1 MEKQLT
7 MFKIDLSKL
16 LFFAGFLFLISCSD
30 DSGPGYQP
38 PYIPD
43 TSDDGLTDDGPVE
56 ESLTDTELLDLVQ
69 EQTFKYFWDFAES
82 NSGMA
87 RERSQDEAYGGQ
99 GDDIVTT
106 GGTGFGLASF
116 PTAVER
122 GWVSREEATDRL
134 VKILNFLEEA
144 PKYHGAFSHWYLGS
158 TGQTRPFSDL
168 DDGGDLVETAFL
180 IQGLLICREYFNNGS
195 EKENEINSRITS
207 IWENVEWTWY
217 TQGENVLYWHWSP
230 YNQFAIDLKIKGWNE
245 SLIVYVLAASSP
257 TYSISEE
264 VYNEGWASNGA
275 IITNRNHYNIN
286 LPMGPSF
293 GGPLF
298 FSHYSFIGLDPR
310 NLQDQYANY
319 WKQNEAHS
327 LINYNYC
334 VTNPKNFEG
343 YGENSWGLTASDSR
357 EGYAAHSPTNDV
369 GVITPTAALSSFPY
383 TPDESMAALRYFYE
397 EQGDKLWGEM
407 GFYDAFSEEYNWY
420 ADGYLAI
427 DQGPIVAMI
436 ENYRTQ
442 LPWNLFMA
450 NEEIKSG
457 LDKLGFSY

>member
-1 MEKQLT
+1 METENKGFFWGICL
-7 MFKIDLSKL
+7 ILSL
-16 LFFAGFLFLISCSD
+16 LSCSG
-30 DSGPGYQP
+30 DSGPGYQE
-38 PYIPD
+38 PYVPD
-43 TSDDGLTDDGPVE
+43 PTDDGQSEVP
-56 ESLTDTELLDLVQ
+56 SLSDDELLDLVQ
-69 EQTFKYFWDFAES
+69 EQTFKYFWEFAES

-87 RERSQDEAYGGQ
+87 RERSQDDAYGGQ
-99 GDDIVTT
+99 SPNLVTT

-122 GWVSREEATDRL
+122 GWISNTDALNRL
-134 VKILNFLEEA
+134 DKILTFLETA
-144 PKYHGAFSHWYLGS
+144 PTYHGAYSHWYIGS
-158 TGQTRPFSDL
+158 SAQTRPFSEK

-180 IQGLLICREYFNNGS
+180 IQGLLICRQYFD
-195 EKENEINSRITS
+195 NEEIDSRITA
-207 IWENVEWTWY
+207 IFEDVEWDWY

-230 YNQFAIDLKIKGWNE
+230 TYNFQINLKIKGWNE
-245 SLIVYVLAASSP
+245 ALIVYVLAASSP
-257 TYSISEE
+257 EHSISKE
-264 VYNEGWASNGA
+264 VYTNGWASNGS
-275 IITNRNHYNIN
+275 IVTNRNHYGVNM
-286 LPMGPSF
+286 PMGTSY

-319 WKQNEAHS
+319 WQQNEGHS
-327 LINYNYC
+327 LINYSYC
-334 VTNPKNFEG
+334 VDNPKNFEG

-357 EGYAAHSPTNDV
+357 TGYAAHSPTNDL

-383 TPDESMAALRYFYE
+383 TPEKSMAALRYFYE
-397 EQGDKLWGEM
+397 EQGDKLWGDL
-407 GFYDAFSEEYNWY
+407 GFYDAFSEHYNWY

-427 DQGPIVAMI
+427 DQGPIIAMI

-450 NEEIKSG
+450 NPEIKNG

>member
-1 MEKQLT
+1 MIQQFRT
-7 MFKIDLSKL
+7 LSL
-16 LFFAGFLFLISCSD
+16 LFFVLAIIGCSS
-30 DSGPGYQP
+30 DSGTNEVPEEP
-38 PYIPD
+38 VTEKPEEKEEEEEEIVSL
-43 TSDDGLTDDGPVE
+43 SD
-56 ESLTDTELLDLVQ
+56 SELLELVQ

-87 RERSQDEAYGGQ
+87 RERSQDDAYGGQ
-99 GDDIVTT
+99 GADIVTT

-122 GWVSREEATDRL
+122 GWISRGDALARL
-134 VKILNFLEEA
+134 DKILDFLETV
-144 PKYHGAFSHWYLGS
+144 PTYHGAYSHWYLGS
-158 TGQTRPFSDL
+158 TANTRPFSDL

-180 IQGLLICREYFNNGS
+180 IQGLLICREYFQD
-195 EKENEINSRITS
+195 EDIDSRITK
-207 IWENVEWTWY
+207 IFENVEWDWY
-217 TQGENVLYWHWSP
+217 TQGEDVIYWHWSP
-230 YNQFAIDLKIKGWNE
+230 NNQFAINLPIKGWNE
-245 SLIVYVLAASSP
+245 ALIVYVLAASST
-257 TYSISEE
+257 TYPITKD
-264 VYNEGWASNGA
+264 VYTQGWASNGNMVN
-275 IITNRNHYNIN
+275 NRSHYGIN
-286 LPMGPSF
+286 MPLGPSY

-319 WKQNEAHS
+319 WQQNEAHS

-334 VTNPKNFEG
+334 VDNPKNFEG
-343 YGENSWGLTASDSR
+343 YGPDSWGLTASDSR
-357 EGYAAHSPTNDV
+357 TGYAAHSPTNDL

-383 TPDESMAALRYFYE
+383 TPEESMAAMRYFYE
-397 EQGDKLWGEM
+397 EQGDILWGDL
-407 GFYDAFSEEYNWY
+407 GFYDAFSEEYNWV

-450 NEEIKSG
+450 NPEIKTG